1 MNIPRL
7 KQSKLHEALSLLD
20 NEFTD
25 PKISLEQ
32 YTTDIPTTAELI
44 HRIESEHGDIEDKM
58 VADLGCG
65 VGVLTIGA
73 ALLGA
78 SYVLGIDIDQDA
90 LDICQENIEIYDLET
105 IDLLQLD
112 ISKVRC
118 QEEDRDS
125 ETETDCAVK
134 CCSDLQK
141 FNKCFD
147 TVITNPPFGTKRNKG
162 MDMIFLQT
170 ALAMSKNSVYSFHK
184 TSTRQYIS
192 EKAKQWNVEMKV
204 LGEIRF
210 LIPEVYK
217 MHKKKSVDVEV
228 DFVRFYHQ

>member
-1 MNIPRL
+1 MNIPRI
-7 KQSKLHEALSLLD
+7 KQKKLHEALSLLD
-20 NEFTD
+20 NEFTN

-32 YTTDIPTTAELI
+32 YPTDIPSTAELI
-44 HRIESEHGDIEDKM
+44 HRIESEHGDIEGKM

-65 VGVLTIGA
+65 LGILSIGT

-90 LDICQENIEIYDLET
+90 LDVCQENIEIYDLET

-112 ISKVRC
+112 ISKVRS
-118 QEEDRDS
+118 QVKDDES

-134 CCSDLQK
+134 CCLDLQK
-141 FNKCFD
+141 FYKCFD
-147 TVITNPPFGTKRNKG
+147 TVVTNPPFGTKQNKG
-162 MDMIFLQT
+162 IDMIFLQT

-192 EKAKQWNVEMKV
+192 QKAKQWNVGMKV
-204 LGEIRF
+204 LGQMRF
-210 LIPEVYK
+210 PIPQIYK